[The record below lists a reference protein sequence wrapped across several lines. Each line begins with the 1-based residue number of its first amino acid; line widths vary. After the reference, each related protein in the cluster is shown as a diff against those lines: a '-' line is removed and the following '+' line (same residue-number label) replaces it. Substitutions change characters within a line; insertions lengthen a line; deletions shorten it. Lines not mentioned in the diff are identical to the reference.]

1 MALNHFPTPGRKSGQ
16 KKSAAKTGS
25 AAVGAALLSLI
36 LFFALFIFMHIGPLD
51 FWWWMS
57 LNLVFLTAFLLIK
70 DRTFWDSIRAD
81 LKNNLGVKLLLG
93 LLSSLLLYG
102 IFWLGNELSR
112 SFFAFAGQ
120 GIEDVY
126 AFKSEAS
133 LLRITLLMT
142 FIIGPGE
149 EVFWRGGLQRL
160 FQKKWG
166 GFTGFLAATALYAL
180 VHAGS
185 GNIMLILAAAVCGL
199 YWGWLYLKTNSI
211 LLVAASH
218 TVWDI
223 LIFLVFP
230 L

>member
-1 MALNHFPTPGRKSGQ
+1 
-16 KKSAAKTGS
+16 
-25 AAVGAALLSLI
+25 
-36 LFFALFIFMHIGPLD
+36 
-51 FWWWMS
+51 MS
-57 LNLVFLTAFLLIK
+57 LNLVFLTAFLHIT
-70 DRTFWDSIRAD
+70 DRTFWDDIRAD
-81 LKNNLGVKLLLG
+81 FKKNSGSKLLLG
-93 LLSSLLLYG
+93 ILSAFFLYG
-102 IFWLGNELSR
+102 IFWLGNSLSR
-112 SFFAFAGQ
+112 SLFAFAGL
-120 GIEDVY
+120 GIEDIY
-126 AFKSEAS
+126 SFKNGVSP
-133 LLRITLLMT
+133 LRIALLMT

-149 EVFWRGGLQRL
+149 EIFWRGGFQRL
-160 FQKKWG
+160 LQKRWG
-166 GFTGFLAATALYAL
+166 AFPGFFGAAALYTL